1 MNGNRPAR
9 RGVTDETRLSL
20 PTPAYGFGWILPSVE
35 LFQALEVTD
44 EDPPLKLWL
53 FNLPKFVADQ
63 VYPRWKIKG
72 YDDFRYK

>member
-1 MNGNRPAR
+1 MNDDRPAR

-35 LFQALEVTD
+35 LFQALENTE
-44 EDPPLKLWL
+44 EDPLKFWL
-53 FNLPKFVADQ
+53 FQLPNLVADR
-63 VYPRWKIKG
+63 VYPRWKLKG